1 MTRYET
7 YALVDLELLGR
18 NLRAISRHTRSKQ
31 VLLPVKANA
40 YGHGLT
46 EVATAVERNHW
57 ADWFGVATV
66 SEAVAL
72 RQAGLTSPILKLS
85 VAAPELLDQALAAQT
100 RLTIVDRDSAAAA
113 EAAADRAGQI
123 AWVHLKVDSGMRRLG
138 VEPKAAAELAAFVEA
153 QPHLW
158 LEGVFTHFAA
168 SDDPAQDD
176 FTAGQWGRFQAATQ
190 AIQERLGRAVDL
202 VHAAN
207 SGAVLAHPE
216 TWGDMVRPGIL
227 SYGYYPD
234 PATPRTVEVE
244 PVLSWVSR
252 VSFVKT
258 VPAGQTVSYGR
269 TWAPARDTK
278 VATVPVGYGDG
289 YSRRLSGRASV
300 LVGGERRPVV
310 GRVCMDQLMVDLGPG
325 SKIGVGQP
333 VVLLGRVGGQRI
345 SADDLGQATGTISYE
360 VLCAIAQ
367 RVPRVYQSYRD

>member
-18 NLRAISRHTRSKQ
+18 NLRAISLHTRSEQ
-31 VLLPVKANA
+31 LLLPVKANA
-40 YGHGLT
+40 YGHGLI

-85 VAAPELLDQALAAQT
+85 VAAPELLDQALAAKT

-138 VEPKAAAELAAFVEA
+138 VEPAAAAELAAFVEA

-176 FTAGQWGRFQAATQ
+176 FTAEQWGRFQAAAQ
-190 AIQERLGRAVDL
+190 AIQERLGRAVEL

-216 TWGDMVRPGIL
+216 TWGNMVRPGIL

-244 PVLSWVSR
+244 PVLSWLSR
-252 VSFVKT
+252 TSFVKT

-269 TWAPARDTK
+269 TWAPTRDTQ

-300 LVGGERRPVV
+300 LIDGKRRPVV
-310 GRVCMDQLMVDLGPG
+310 GRVCMDQLMVDLGRA
-325 SKIGVGQP
+325 SKVGAGQP
-333 VVLLGRVGGQRI
+333 VVLLGRSGSQRI